1 MRYTEYCPM
10 DTRIVIF
17 DPTITDQMSKVRGIG
32 RYLKL
37 LKETLKNNAIFTNDL
52 TSVSKDSVFIN
63 PFFNFYTSPILS
75 KKIFLKQIA
84 IIHDV
89 IPLKYKKHFPVGI
102 KGYFNLIRNKKSLL
116 IYDLFI
122 TDSESSKLDL
132 INILKI
138 DEAKINV
145 VYPTLTDNFQHSE
158 AKKPAF
164 INEKNDKYI
173 IYVGDATWNKNLL
186 NLAKAIKNSDVKAVF
201 VGKVFDLNNQNVNHP
216 WQKDLK
222 QFLEFVKNDDQFIFP
237 GFVKDAELVWLYKN
251 AILNVLLS
259 HDEGFG
265 FSYLEAGS
273 QKTPSVLS
281 DIAIFKEIAQD
292 NALFADQNNSKDIS
306 EKINSLINDVNLRN
320 TLGEESY
327 ERSKFF
333 SKEVFKSN
341 FLKAIS
347 S

>member
-1 MRYTEYCPM
+1 M
-10 DTRIVIF
+10 DKIIIF
-17 DPTITDQMSKVRGIG
+17 DSTIDDQMSKVRGIG

-37 LKETLKNNAIFTNDL
+37 LKETLKNNTIFTNDL
-52 TSVSKDSVFIN
+52 NSVSKDSIFIN
-63 PFFNFYTSPILS
+63 PFFNFFTPPLLS
-75 KKIFLKQIA
+75 KRIFSKQIA

-132 INILKI
+132 INLLKI
-138 DEAKINV
+138 DEAKIYV
-145 VYPTLTDNFQHSE
+145 VYPSLTKSFQENE

-164 INEKNDKYI
+164 INEKNEKYL

-186 NLAKAIKNSDVKAVF
+186 NLAKAIKSLNIKAVF
-201 VGKVFDLNNQNVNHP
+201 VGKVFDSNNQNVNHP

-222 QFLEFVKNDDQFIFP
+222 QFIEFVRNDDQFIFP
-237 GFVKDAELVWLYKN
+237 GFIKDNELIWLYKN
-251 AILNVLLS
+251 ALLNILLS

-265 FSYLEAGS
+265 FSYIEASS
-273 QKTPSVLS
+273 QKTPSLLS
-281 DIAIFKEIAQD
+281 AIPIFKEIAQD
-292 NALFADQNNSKDIS
+292 NALFVNQNNVKEIS
-306 EKINSLINDVNLRN
+306 EKINQLVNDENLRK

-333 SKEVFKSN
+333 SKEVFKST
-341 FLKAIS
+341 FLKTFNF
-347 S
+347 

>member
-1 MRYTEYCPM
+1 M
-10 DTRIVIF
+10 DKCIVIF
-17 DPTITDQMSKVRGIG
+17 DPTVKDQMSKVRGIG

-37 LKETLKNNAIFTNDL
+37 LKETLKNDAIFTNDL
-52 TSVSKDSVFIN
+52 TSVSKDSIFIN
-63 PFFNFYTSPILS
+63 PFLNFFTPPLLS
-75 KKIFLKQIA
+75 KRIFSKQIA
-84 IIHDV
+84 VIHDV
-89 IPLKYKKHFPVGI
+89 IPLKYKKHFPVGL
-102 KGYFNLIRNKKSLL
+102 KGFINLIRNKKSLL

-138 DEAKINV
+138 DEAKIKV
-145 VYPTLTDNFQHSE
+145 VYPSLTDNFQHSE

-164 INEKNDKYI
+164 INEKNDKYL

-186 NLAKAIKNSDVKAVF
+186 NIAKAIKDTKQYAVF

-237 GFVKDAELVWLYKN
+237 GFIKDNELIWLYKN
-251 AILNVLLS
+251 ALLNILLS

-265 FSYLEAGS
+265 FSYLEASS
-273 QKTPSVLS
+273 QKTPSLLS
-281 DIAIFKEIAQD
+281 DIPIFKEIAQD
-292 NALFADQNNSKDIS
+292 NALFVNQNNVKEIS
-306 EKINSLINDVNLRN
+306 EKIIQLVNDENLRK

-333 SKEVFKSN
+333 SKEDFKLT
-341 FLKAIS
+341 FLKAITS
-347 S
+347 

>member
-1 MRYTEYCPM
+1 MNKN
-10 DTRIVIF
+10 IVVF
-17 DPTITDQMSKVRGIG
+17 DPTVDDQMSKVRGIG
-32 RYLKL
+32 RYLEL
-37 LKETLKNNAIFTNDL
+37 LKETLKNNAIFTTDL

-63 PFFNFYTSPILS
+63 PFFNFFTPPLLS
-75 KKIFLKQIA
+75 KRIFSKQIG

-89 IPLKYKKHFPVGI
+89 ISLKYKKHFPVGI
-102 KGYFNLIRNKKSLL
+102 KGYFNFIRNKKSLL

-138 DEAKINV
+138 DEAKIKV
-145 VYPTLTDNFQHSE
+145 VYPSLTDNFHQNE

-164 INEKNDKYI
+164 INEKNDKYV

-186 NLAKAIKNSDVKAVF
+186 NLAKAIKKTRTKAIF
-201 VGKVFDLNNQNVNHP
+201 VGKVFGLNNQNINHP

-222 QFLEFVKNDDQFIFP
+222 QFLEFVKNDDQFISP
-237 GFVKDAELVWLYKN
+237 GFIKDAELVWLYKN

-281 DIAIFKEIAQD
+281 EIAIFKEIAQD
-292 NALFADQNNSKDIS
+292 NALFADHNDWKDIS
-306 EKINSLINDVNLRN
+306 EKINALINDVNLRN

-333 SKEVFKSN
+333 SKEVFKST
-341 FLKAIS
+341 FLKTINF
-347 S
+347 